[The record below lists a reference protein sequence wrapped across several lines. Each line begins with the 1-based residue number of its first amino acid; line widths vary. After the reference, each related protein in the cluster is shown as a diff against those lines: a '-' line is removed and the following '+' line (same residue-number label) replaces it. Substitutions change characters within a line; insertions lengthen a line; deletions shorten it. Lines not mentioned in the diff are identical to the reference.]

1 VSVHRGVLYLNARAG
16 SFTPADESSLRTEA
30 AEQGLR
36 VIDVQ
41 PGLDVHSS
49 VRESIAAGVKT
60 FVVAG
65 GDGSIHHVLQALVHT
80 DATLGIIPIGSVNH
94 FARDLQIPLDDW
106 RKALEIAVKGAV
118 RQIDTGRVNGR
129 YFLNS
134 VMLGMYPTLSHYRER
149 FRSTHS
155 KWRAYLRAIR
165 LAIRQFPHVTLVIEL
180 NGRVETISTQMFVV
194 SVNTYDLGQAGI
206 ASPKTTLDDGR
217 LSIYSLS
224 FMSRWQFTR
233 AAAKFFR
240 GRIQDVPGFRRVRT
254 TDLRIDSARHSMR
267 VSVDGELM
275 DLRPPLQIA
284 AVPASLLV
292 RAPTG

>member
-1 VSVHRGVLYLNARAG
+1 MTVNRGVLFLNARAG
-16 SFTPADESSLRTEA
+16 SFTPADESALRTEA

-36 VIDVQ
+36 VLDVG
-41 PGLDVHSS
+41 PGLDVYSTI
-49 VRESIAAGVKT
+49 RESIAAGLKT

-106 RKALEIAVKGAV
+106 RKALEIAVKGEV
-118 RQIDTGRVNGR
+118 LQIDTARVNGR

-134 VMLGMYPTLSHYRER
+134 VMLGIYPTISHYRER

-155 KWRAYLRAIR
+155 KWRAYLRALR
-165 LAIRQFPHVTLVIEL
+165 LALRQFPHVTLVIEL

-194 SVNTYDLGQAGI
+194 SVNAYDLGQAGI
-206 ASPKTTLDDGR
+206 ASPKTNLDDGR
-217 LSIYSLS
+217 LSVYSLS
-224 FMSRWQFTR
+224 FMGRWQFTR

-240 GRIQDVPGFRRVRT
+240 GRILDVPGFRRVRT
-254 TDLRIDSARHSMR
+254 TELRIDGARHSMR
-267 VSVDGELM
+267 LSVDGELM

-292 RAPTG
+292 RAPVA